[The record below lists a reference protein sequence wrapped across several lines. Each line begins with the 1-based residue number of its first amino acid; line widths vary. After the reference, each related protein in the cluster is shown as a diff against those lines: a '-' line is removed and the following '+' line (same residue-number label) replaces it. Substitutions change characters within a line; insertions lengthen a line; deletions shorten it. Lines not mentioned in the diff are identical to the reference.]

1 MSNHPTPNRPTL
13 ERPTPD
19 WDPRDISILGDQRR
33 VYDEMRERCPVAYS
47 HFLDWSLFRHEDIV
61 KVLADPG
68 TYSSASKRLAVPNGM
83 DPPEHTLYSRV
94 LAPYFLPERMNA
106 LEGGCRRIAVDL
118 LQAMLARGEP
128 EVDFI
133 PEFAQPFPIKTLC
146 MFLGWPLET
155 WENLRGWTHGNQ
167 EVAFSQ
173 NKEAGAAL
181 AREFTGYVMD
191 ALRVRREA
199 SERTSNGAGTTDTKD
214 SESTVDTRDVTSSIM
229 STTVDGVAL
238 SDEEIVSTLRNWTA
252 GQGTVAASI
261 GILVYYLAGHADI
274 QQNLREEPALLPVA
288 IDEILRA
295 DGPLVANRRTT
306 TRGVE
311 IEGRKIAA
319 GESISLNWISA
330 NRDGRTFDDPDVVHL
345 DRDSADNLLFGAG
358 IHYCLG
364 APLARLEMRVAMEEL
379 LARTTTIE
387 LGAADLP
394 RRHIYPSNG
403 FGELP
408 VRLR

>member
-1 MSNHPTPNRPTL
+1 MSNQ
-13 ERPTPD
+13 PTPD
-19 WDPRDISILGDQRR
+19 WDPRDIAVLGDQRHA
-33 VYDEMRERCPVAYS
+33 YDEMRERCPVAYS

-61 KVLADPG
+61 NVLADPE
-68 TYSSASKRLAVPNGM
+68 TYSSASKRRAVPNGM
-83 DPPEHTLYSRV
+83 DPPEHTRYSRA
-94 LAPYFLPERMNA
+94 LAPYFQPDRMTA
-106 LEGGCRRIAVDL
+106 IEPGCRRIAVDL
-118 LQAMLARGEP
+118 LEAILARGEA

-133 PEFAQPFPIKTLC
+133 PAFAQPFPIKTLC
-146 MFLGWPLET
+146 TFLGWPPET

-173 NKEAGAAL
+173 NREAGAAL
-181 AREFTGYVMD
+181 AREFTGYVME

-199 SERTSNGAGTTDTKD
+199 GAPARDDLTT
-214 SESTVDTRDVTSSIM
+214 SIM
-229 STTVDGVAL
+229 GLTIDGAAL
-238 SDEEIVSTLRNWTA
+238 KDEEIVSLLRNWTA
-252 GQGTVAASI
+252 GQGTVAAAI
-261 GILVYYLAGHADI
+261 GILVYYLAGHRDL
-274 QQNLREEPALLPVA
+274 QEQLRREPALLPAA

-295 DGPLVANRRTT
+295 DGPLVANRRST
-306 TRGVE
+306 TRAVE
-311 IEGRKIAA
+311 IAGRKIEAGAA
-319 GESISLNWISA
+319 LSLHWIAA
-330 NRDGRTFDDPDVVHL
+330 NRDGRTFDDPDVVRL
-345 DRDSADNLLFGAG
+345 DRDPADNLLFGAG

-364 APLARLEMRVAMEEL
+364 APLARLELRVAMEEL

>member
-1 MSNHPTPNRPTL
+1 MTNH
-13 ERPTPD
+13 PTPD
-19 WDPRDISILGDQRR
+19 WDPRDISVLGDQRR

-47 HFLDWSLFRHEDIV
+47 HFLDWSLFRHQDIV
-61 KVLADPG
+61 NILADPE
-68 TYSSASKRLAVPNGM
+68 TYSSASKRRAVPNGM
-83 DPPEHTLYSRV
+83 DPPEHTLYNRA
-94 LAPYFLPERMNA
+94 LAPYFQPEQMEA
-106 LEGGCRRIAVDL
+106 LEPGCRRIAVDL
-118 LQAMLARGEP
+118 LEEILARGGD

-146 MFLGWPLET
+146 LFLGWPQET

-173 NKEAGAAL
+173 NREAGAAL
-181 AREFTGYVMD
+181 AREFTGYVME
-191 ALRVRREA
+191 ALRVRREDGEDGGHAA
-199 SERTSNGAGTTDTKD
+199 SGAMTQTTRSKQATDAT
-214 SESTVDTRDVTSSIM
+214 DVTTSIM
-229 STTVDGVAL
+229 GITVGGAAL
-238 SDEEIVSTLRNWTA
+238 SDEDIVSVLRNWTA

-261 GILVYYLAGHADI
+261 GILVYYLARHTDM
-274 QQNLREEPALLPVA
+274 QERLRSEPALLPAA

-295 DGPLVANRRTT
+295 DGPLVANRRSTM
-306 TRGVE
+306 RVAE
-311 IEGRKIAA
+311 IEGRKIDA
-319 GESISLNWISA
+319 GENLSLNWISA
-330 NRDGRTFDDPDVVHL
+330 NRDPRTFDDPDAVRL
-345 DRDSADNLLFGAG
+345 DRNPADNLLFGAG

-408 VRLR
+408 VRLRSR

>member
-1 MSNHPTPNRPTL
+1 VTNH
-13 ERPTPD
+13 PTPD
-19 WDPRDISILGDQRR
+19 WDPRDISVLGDQRR

-47 HFLDWSLFRHEDIV
+47 NFLDWSLFRHQDIV
-61 KVLADPG
+61 NVLADPE
-68 TYSSASKRLAVPNGM
+68 TYSSASKHRAVPNGM
-83 DPPEHTLYSRV
+83 DPPEHTHYNSA
-94 LAPYFLPERMNA
+94 LAPYFQAEQMNA
-106 LEGGCRRIAVDL
+106 LELGCRRIAVDL
-118 LQAMLARGEP
+118 LKVLLARGSD

-146 MFLGWPLET
+146 LFLSWPPDT

-173 NKEAGAAL
+173 DKEAGAAL
-181 AREFTGYVMD
+181 AREFTGYVME
-191 ALRVRREA
+191 ALRVRREDGGHA
-199 SERTSNGAGTTDTKD
+199 SDGMQHTTHTTDIT
-214 SESTVDTRDVTSSIM
+214 TSIM
-229 STTVDGVAL
+229 GITVGGVAL
-238 SDEEIVSTLRNWTA
+238 TDEEIVSILRNWTA

-261 GILVYYLAGHADI
+261 GILVYYLARHTEM
-274 QQNLREEPALLPVA
+274 QEKLRSEPALLPAA

-295 DGPLVANRRTT
+295 DGPLVANRRST
-306 TRGVE
+306 TRAVE
-311 IEGRKIAA
+311 IEGREIDA
-319 GESISLNWISA
+319 GEHLSLNWISA
-330 NRDGRTFDDPDVVHL
+330 NRDGRTFDDPDAVRL
-345 DRDSADNLLFGAG
+345 DRNPADNLLFGAG

-364 APLARLEMRVAMEEL
+364 APLARLEMRVALEEL

-408 VRLR
+408 VRLHSK

>member
-1 MSNHPTPNRPTL
+1 
-13 ERPTPD
+13 
-19 WDPRDISILGDQRR
+19 

-61 KVLADPG
+61 NVLGDPE
-68 TYSSASKRLAVPNGM
+68 TYSSASKRRAVPNGM
-83 DPPEHTLYSRV
+83 DPPEHTRYSRA
-94 LAPYFLPERMNA
+94 LAPYFLPERMDA
-106 LEGGCRRIAVDL
+106 LEPGCRRIAVDL
-118 LQAMLARGEP
+118 LQALLTRGEA

-146 MFLGWPLET
+146 TFLGWPLET

-173 NKEAGAAL
+173 NREAGAAL
-181 AREFTGYVMD
+181 AREFTGYVME

-199 SERTSNGAGTTDTKD
+199 DGHASGDTM
-214 SESTVDTRDVTSSIM
+214 DTIDVTTSIM
-229 STTVDGVAL
+229 GIAVDGVAL
-238 SDEEIVSTLRNWTA
+238 SDEDIISILRNWTA

-261 GILVYYLAGHADI
+261 GILVYYLAGHADM
-274 QQNLREEPALLPVA
+274 QQKLRRDPTLLPAA

-295 DGPLVANRRTT
+295 DGPLVANRRST
-306 TRGVE
+306 TRHVE

-319 GESISLNWISA
+319 GEKLSLNWISA
-330 NRDGRTFDDPDVVHL
+330 NRDGRTFDDPAAVRL
-345 DRDSADNLLFGAG
+345 DRDPADNLLFGAG

-379 LARTTTIE
+379 LAHTTTIV

>member
-1 MSNHPTPNRPTL
+1 MSNH
-13 ERPTPD
+13 PTPD
-19 WDPRDISILGDQRR
+19 WDPRDIAVLGDQRR

-47 HFLDWSLFRHEDIV
+47 DFLDWSLFRHEDIV
-61 KVLADPG
+61 NVLADPE
-68 TYSSASKRLAVPNGM
+68 TYSSASKRLAIPNGM
-83 DPPEHTLYSRV
+83 DPPEHTRYSRA
-94 LAPYFLPERMNA
+94 LAPYFRPDRMNA
-106 LEGGCRRIAVDL
+106 LEPACRRIAVDL
-118 LQAMLARGEP
+118 LKALLARGEA
-128 EVDFI
+128 EVDVI
-133 PEFAQPFPIKTLC
+133 PEFAEPLPIKTLC
-146 MFLGWPLET
+146 RFLGWPPET

-173 NKEAGAAL
+173 DKEAGAAL
-181 AREFTGYVMD
+181 AREFTRYVME

-199 SERTSNGAGTTDTKD
+199 SGHASDDLTT
-214 SESTVDTRDVTSSIM
+214 SIM
-229 STTVDGVAL
+229 GIVVDGVAL
-238 SDEEIVSTLRNWTA
+238 NDEEIVSLLRNWTA

-261 GILVYYLAGHADI
+261 GILVYYLAGHADM
-274 QQNLREEPALLPVA
+274 QQQLRREPALLPAA

-295 DGPLVANRRTT
+295 DGPLVANRRST
-306 TRGVE
+306 TREVE
-311 IEGRKIAA
+311 IEDRKIGA
-319 GESISLNWISA
+319 GEKLSLNWIAA
-330 NRDGRTFDDPDVVHL
+330 NRDGRTFDDPDAVRL
-345 DRDSADNLLFGAG
+345 ERNPEDNLLFGAG

-379 LARTTTIE
+379 LARTTMIE

>member
-1 MSNHPTPNRPTL
+1 MSNNPTPD
-13 ERPTPD
+13 RPTPD
-19 WDPRDISILGDQRR
+19 WDPRDLSVLGDQRH

-47 HFLDWSLFRHEDIV
+47 HFLDWSLFRHQDIV
-61 KVLADPG
+61 NVLADPE

-83 DPPEHTLYSRV
+83 DPPEHTRYSRI
-94 LAPYFLPERMNA
+94 LAPYFLPERMDA
-106 LEGGCRRIAVDL
+106 LEPGCRRIAVDL
-118 LQAMLARGEP
+118 LQALLARGEA

-146 MFLGWPLET
+146 RFLGWPPET

-181 AREFTGYVMD
+181 AREFTGYVME

-199 SERTSNGAGTTDTKD
+199 GRDASDDITDTTDIT
-214 SESTVDTRDVTSSIM
+214 TSIM
-229 STTVDGVAL
+229 GIAVDGVAL

-261 GILVYYLAGHADI
+261 GILVYYLAGHADM
-274 QQNLREEPALLPVA
+274 QQKLRQEPALLPDA

-295 DGPLVANRRTT
+295 DGPLVANRRST
-306 TRGVE
+306 TRDVE
-311 IEGRKIAA
+311 IEGRKIAR

-330 NRDGRTFDDPDVVHL
+330 NRDGRTFDDPDDVRL
-345 DRDSADNLLFGAG
+345 DRNPADNLLFGAG

-364 APLARLEMRVAMEEL
+364 APLARLEMKIAMEEL
-379 LARTTTIE
+379 LAHTTTIE

>member
-1 MSNHPTPNRPTL
+1 MTNH
-13 ERPTPD
+13 PTPD
-19 WDPRDISILGDQRR
+19 WDPRDIAVLGDQRR

-47 HFLDWSLFRHEDIV
+47 HFLDWSLFRHADIV
-61 KVLADPG
+61 NVLADPE
-68 TYSSASKRLAVPNGM
+68 TYSSASKRRAVPNGM
-83 DPPEHTLYSRV
+83 DPPEHTRYSRA
-94 LAPYFLPERMNA
+94 LAPYFQPDRMKA
-106 LEGGCRRIAVDL
+106 LEPGCRRIAVDL
-118 LQAMLARGEP
+118 LEAILARGEA

-133 PEFAQPFPIKTLC
+133 PAFAQPFPIKTLC
-146 MFLGWPLET
+146 TFLGWPPET

-173 NKEAGAAL
+173 NREAGAAL
-181 AREFTGYVMD
+181 AREFTGYVME

-199 SERTSNGAGTTDTKD
+199 GEHASDDITTSLMGLAIDGA
-214 SESTVDTRDVTSSIM
+214 
-229 STTVDGVAL
+229 AL
-238 SDEEIVSTLRNWTA
+238 EDEEIVSLLRNWTA

-261 GILVYYLAGHADI
+261 GILVYYLAGHADM
-274 QQNLREEPALLPVA
+274 QQQLRREPALLPAA

-295 DGPLVANRRTT
+295 DGPLVANRRST
-306 TRGVE
+306 TREVE
-311 IEGRKIAA
+311 IEGRKIGA
-319 GESISLNWISA
+319 GEKLSLNWISA
-330 NRDGRTFDDPDVVHL
+330 NRDGRTFDDPDAVRL
-345 DRDSADNLLFGAG
+345 DRNPADNLLFGAG